1 MDVLLTTMVFPWPSE
16 AFVGVEVRALRA
28 AGAGVRVRALRSS
41 HPRAG
46 ELLRDWQL
54 ADLDLRSWS
63 AASVAAGLAFA
74 VRHPLMAAR
83 TLAWLVAHGWRRPVL
98 LARCLLL
105 VPRLF
110 AIFAECQAR
119 PPDVLYLYWGHY
131 PAVLGYMVKRWLP
144 RVHVALSLNAYDL
157 VYAFPP
163 SRALAARADSLWTIT
178 EANLPALAALGID
191 PARVHVV
198 LHGVDLAQVPA
209 GTGPKDPARFVTVAR
224 LEENKGVDDVIRA
237 FAIVAASHPAATLAV
252 VGEGPDRPRLE
263 AIAREAG
270 VAGRVEF
277 TGGIGHTRVYA
288 ELARASALVLLSR
301 SPAERLPNAVKEAMA
316 CRCLCIV
323 TQTPGIDFLLGGL
336 RTPMIV
342 PQGDRAAAARWMDA
356 VLREPGRFAGDR
368 EAAATFAASRL
379 DVRASA
385 RQRIAVWSGG
395 T

>member
-1 MDVLLTTMVFPWPSE
+1 MDVLLATMVFPWPSE

-41 HPRAG
+41 HPRAR

-54 ADLDLRSWS
+54 ADLDLGSWS
-63 AASVAAGLAFA
+63 VGSVVAGLGFA
-74 VRHPLMAAR
+74 LGQPVKVAR
-83 TLAWLVAHGWRRPVL
+83 TLGWLVAHAWRRPVL

-105 VPRLF
+105 LPRLF

-178 EANLPALAALGID
+178 EANLPALAAFGVD
-191 PARVHVV
+191 PARVHVA
-198 LHGVDLAQVPA
+198 LHGIELAQVPA

-237 FAIVAASHPAATLAV
+237 FADVAASHPAASLAV
-252 VGEGPDRPRLE
+252 IGEGPDRPRLE
-263 AIAREAG
+263 AIARQAG
-270 VAGRVEF
+270 VPDRVEF
-277 TGGIGHTRVYA
+277 TGGVGHTRVYA

-323 TQTPGIDFLLGGL
+323 TETPGIGFLLGAL

-342 PQGDRAAAARWMDA
+342 AQGDRAAAARWMDA
-356 VLREPGRFAGDR
+356 VLRDPDRFAVDR
-368 EAAATFAASRL
+368 EAAATFAARRL

-385 RQRIAVWSGG
+385 RQRLAVWSGSA
-395 T
+395 